1 MGTLTNRESIRRTI
15 EKENTIKKP
24 KARSLGI
31 IFTGEYEGLDENL
44 VEAEVRNHF
53 DIDSIKEIVT
63 VGKR

>member
-1 MGTLTNRESIRRTI
+1 MGSLTNRESIRRTI

-31 IFTGEYEGLDENL
+31 IFTGEYEGLDEHV

-53 DIDSIKEIVT
+53 DIDSIKEIGRAHV
-63 VGKR
+63 